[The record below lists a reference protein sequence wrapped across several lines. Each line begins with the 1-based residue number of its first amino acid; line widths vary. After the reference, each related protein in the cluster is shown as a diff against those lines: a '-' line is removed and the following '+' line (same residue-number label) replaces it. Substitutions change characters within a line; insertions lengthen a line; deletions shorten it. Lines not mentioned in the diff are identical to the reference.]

1 MSNLEPLNVIMQF
14 HFAVTNYSG
23 DPSLEDHR
31 RRALKGLQTS
41 LTKSTGVDLSAY
53 DSVLETAAPLPET
66 ETYPDAPGDEVI
78 ISHVFGRAVD
88 VMALMAPNLPTLVAF
103 ASGRTATIFPAG
115 LYEVLCA
122 LDDVDL
128 VTISNHPVSLTRF
141 VRVLR
146 RQPWYTEFL
155 SRQEN
160 GVVLNMGTIEYL
172 RDDCPQPVKIFLNLA
187 HDALAMKGQIG
198 PNGPYTLA
206 EDPPEGT

>member
-1 MSNLEPLNVIMQF
+1 
-14 HFAVTNYSG
+14 
-23 DPSLEDHR
+23 
-31 RRALKGLQTS
+31 
-41 LTKSTGVDLSAY
+41 
-53 DSVLETAAPLPET
+53 
-66 ETYPDAPGDEVI
+66 
-78 ISHVFGRAVD
+78 
-88 VMALMAPNLPTLVAF
+88 MAPNLPTLVAF

-122 LDDVDL
+122 LDDVDML
-128 VTISNHPVSLTRF
+128 VVSRYPVSLTRF

-146 RQPWYTEFL
+146 RQPWCTEFL

-206 EDPPEGT
+206 EDPPEGA